1 LEVTTR
7 RGLFSEALGLI
18 PVLRDQS
25 DGPDGDDDRQ
35 PRDRPYRTYQE
46 AVAELRRRERAAE
59 SSPAPASAPL
69 AQRSPPRSWREGADE
84 VAARERRA

>member
-1 LEVTTR
+1 MNTR
-7 RGLFSEALGLI
+7 RRLFSDALGLI
-18 PVLRDQS
+18 PALRDRV
-25 DGPDGDDDRQ
+25 DRPDGDDDRP

-59 SSPAPASAPL
+59 GSPAPASAPL

-84 VAARERRA
+84 VAARERQRA